1 MKIGINKSGPAVIG
15 GVGGSGTRV
24 MAALIN
30 ELGFYIGNDLNIAN
44 DNLWFTLLFTS
55 RPSWYSPK
63 ANSEFA
69 KALRLFEKTM
79 TGTLTPGRDEIN
91 LITRSAIDAGLHG
104 YIYVRP
110 DRGYLPVRSLIRLLP
125 PLRRIIT
132 MGWMFGRA
140 ATILRSN
147 RVDLSKYT
155 NWGWKEPASYIYLQH
170 LNTYFG
176 DRVKYIHVIR
186 HGLDMAYSHNQGHLV
201 RWGDIF
207 GVEVPSEKKFLPKA
221 SLDYWIKANKA
232 TIDLGK
238 LLLGDRFLVINF
250 DELCI
255 SPQRQIDQLLDFLN
269 IDTSNIDITKLTN
282 LFRTPSSIGR
292 YKKQN
297 LDIFSKADFDA
308 VQKLGFIV
316 DM

>member
-1 MKIGINKSGPAVIG
+1 M
-15 GVGGSGTRV
+15 
-24 MAALIN
+24 
-30 ELGFYIGNDLNIAN
+30 NIAN

-63 ANSEFA
+63 ANSESA

-221 SLDYWIKANKA
+221 SLDYWVKANRS

-255 SPQRQIDQLLDFLN
+255 SPQRQIDQLLGFLN
-269 IDTSNIDITKLTN
+269 IDTSNIDRTKLTN

-297 LDIFSKADFDA
+297 LDIFNRADFDA
-308 VQKLGFIV
+308 VQKLGFSV